1 MERGWRLL
9 PNKAWV
15 SVTWVGVG
23 WVTVTWVGVGWVTVT
38 WMGVGWMLFSC
49 PRCLL

>member
-23 WVTVTWVGVGWVTVT
+23 LDAVLWPKVPGKAWVSVTCVEGV
-38 WMGVGWMLFSC
+38 
-49 PRCLL
+49 